1 MSNAS
6 LARGSTG
13 SVTLRIVGAVRTTVL
28 LAVRGTGARFAH
40 RSGPS
45 SLLVTRELIDSPEK
59 AIVISRPDQWFDLK
73 YIPTA
78 SRVSKCS
85 TCLYSSHRE
94 RTSACDLADASLCLC
109 LKTAVSIALSK

>member
-1 MSNAS
+1 MTAAS
-6 LARGSTG
+6 SVSGSTG
-13 SVTLRIVGAVRTTVL
+13 SVALRIVGAVRTTVL
-28 LAVRGTGARFAH
+28 LAVRVPGARFVH

-59 AIVISRPDQWFDLK
+59 AIVISRPDRWFDLK

-94 RTSACDLADASLCLC
+94 KPT
-109 LKTAVSIALSK
+109 